1 MIWNQRR
8 IRATIKR
15 LISGPRRTKLRST
28 PRAPFSAR
36 ISAGSET
43 STTSTIPGRR
53 MRRAMTSARCSGP
66 RKEAVAH
73 VPQNGMQGRGMS
85 QQHLTHAI
93 LLHPINAEGCVDLR
107 VVITGQEAVTFDPAP
122 SHDDEDAKCRV
133 RDSESWGF
141 CFRQRAG

>member
-1 MIWNQRR
+1 MREGNSWPIIWNQRW

-28 PRAPFSAR
+28 PRASLRAR

-53 MRRAMTSARCSGP
+53 MRRAMTSTLCSGP

-73 VPQNGMQGRGMS
+73 VPQNGMQRWGMS
-85 QQHLTHAI
+85 QQHLAHAI
-93 LLHPINAEGCVDLR
+93 FLHPINTERCVDIGI
-107 VVITGQEAVTFDPAP
+107 VITGQEAVTFDPAP
-122 SHDDEDAKCRV
+122 SHDDEDAECRV
-133 RDSESWGF
+133 
-141 CFRQRAG
+141 